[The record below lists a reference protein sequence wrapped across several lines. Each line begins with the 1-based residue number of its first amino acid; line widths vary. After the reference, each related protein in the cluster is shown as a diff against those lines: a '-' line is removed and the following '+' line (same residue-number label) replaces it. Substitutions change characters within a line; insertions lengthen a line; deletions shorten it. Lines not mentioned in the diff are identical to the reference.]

1 MIRIADLP
9 SAKAALIRG
18 LLREKKTRDAEGA
31 FVIEGSKPIQELAER
46 GTAAVEALV
55 VTQAWLDQGEPR
67 LKQWLER
74 ADAPVYRCREPVFD
88 RLSDVHTSQGI
99 LAVVGKPVWDQ
110 EAIFARPHL
119 FGIFGEGLQD
129 PANVGAIIRTAAAFG
144 LDALW
149 LSADSADVYSP
160 KVVRA
165 TAGTLLTLPVFAV
178 TEEEASFARHG
189 CALIAAEPP
198 GSDST
203 PIREITKR
211 PCRAVLAFGNESRG
225 LSAGTLRQAAIRF
238 HVPVS
243 PTVESLN
250 VAASAAIAAF
260 YFSAL
265 PKEGAKGGKGEERV
279 KG

>member
-1 MIRIADLP
+1 MPRIADLS
-9 SAKAALIRG
+9 SAKAALIRD

-46 GTAAVEALV
+46 GTASVEALV

-67 LKQWLER
+67 LRRWLER
-74 ADAPVYRCREPVFD
+74 ADAPVYRCRESVFD
-88 RLSDVHTSQGI
+88 RLSDVQTSQGI
-99 LAVVGKPVWDQ
+99 LAVVGKPAWDQ
-110 EAIFARPHL
+110 EAIFTRRHL

-149 LSADSADVYSP
+149 LSADSADIYSP

-178 TEEEASFARHG
+178 TDAPSLFARQG

-198 GSDST
+198 GSGSA
-203 PIREITKR
+203 PIREIAKL
-211 PCRAVLAFGNESRG
+211 PYRAVLAFGNESRG

-238 HVPVS
+238 HIPVS

-265 PKEGAKGGKGEERV
+265 PRSKD
-279 KG
+279 

>member
-1 MIRIADLP
+1 MNRIADLP
-9 SAKAALIRG
+9 SAKAALIRD

-31 FVIEGSKPIQELAER
+31 FVIEGSKPIEDLAKR

-55 VTQAWLDQGEPR
+55 VTQAWLDGGERR
-67 LKQWLER
+67 LKRWMEQ
-74 ADAPVYRCREPVFD
+74 ADAPVYRCREAVFD
-88 RLSDVHTSQGI
+88 RLSDVRTSQGI
-99 LAVVGKPVWDQ
+99 LAVVGKPAWDQ
-110 EAIFARPHL
+110 EAIFARRHL

-149 LSADSADVYSP
+149 LSADSADIYSP

-165 TAGTLLTLPVFAV
+165 SAGTLLTLPVFAV
-178 TEEEASFARHG
+178 TEAPASFARHR
-189 CALIAAEPP
+189 CALVAAEPP
-198 GSDST
+198 GSGSA
-203 PIREITKR
+203 PIWDITKL
-211 PCRAVLAFGNESRG
+211 PCRAVLALGNESRG
-225 LSAGTLRQAAIRF
+225 LSAVTLRQAAIRF
-238 HVPVS
+238 HIPVS

-260 YFSAL
+260 YLSAL
-265 PKEGAKGGKGEERV
+265 PKEGAKGGKVEERV